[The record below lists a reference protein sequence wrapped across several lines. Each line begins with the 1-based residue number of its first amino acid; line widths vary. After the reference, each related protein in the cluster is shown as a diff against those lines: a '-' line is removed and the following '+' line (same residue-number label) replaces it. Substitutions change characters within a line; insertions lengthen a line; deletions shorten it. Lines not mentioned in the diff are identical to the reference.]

1 MNLAALQTKLQALRD
16 GDRFRQTRFCP
27 PENAA
32 PKISG
37 GQNPQNQKNPQQ
49 QPLKNFASN
58 DYLGLAKDPQI
69 MAALMT
75 GAQTWGVGSGASALL
90 GGHSPAH
97 TALELQLADFL
108 QMPRVRLFGDGFLAN
123 LGVLSAL
130 LGRDDVIFVD
140 KLAHASIYAGAQLSR
155 AKLRRFRHNDMA
167 HLRQMLRENQH
178 SGGQK
183 LIAVDSIYS
192 MDGDAA
198 PLQELLALAREFDA
212 WLYIDEAHAFGV
224 LGEGRGLVWQTWL
237 KNGGDF
243 AADKIADKII
253 VMATLGKAAGV
264 SGAFVAAHQDV
275 IDWLNQ
281 AASTAIYT
289 TASSPALA
297 VACAAALREIPQR
310 RTKLAQNIA
319 FFRDL
324 AADLPF
330 LPSDSAIFALVLGE
344 EARALAAAHDLQKRG
359 FFVPAIRPP
368 TVPQGTS
375 RLRLTLSAAH
385 TTDDIRALVAAL
397 REICGGQI

>member
-1 MNLAALQTKLQALRD
+1 MSLASLQTKLQALRD

-27 PENAA
+27 PESSNAVF
-32 PKISG
+32 SG

-58 DYLGLAKDPQI
+58 DYLGLARDPQI
-69 MAALMT
+69 IAALRE
-75 GAQTWGVGSGASALL
+75 GAQTWGAGSGASALL

-97 TALELQLADFL
+97 TALENQLADFL
-108 QMPRVRLFGDGFLAN
+108 QAPRVRLFGDGFLAN

-155 AKLRRFRHNDMA
+155 AKLRRFRHNDLA
-167 HLRQMLRENQH
+167 HLRQLLTENQH

-198 PLQELLALAREFDA
+198 PLRELLALARAFDA

-224 LGEGRGLVWQTWL
+224 LGEGRGLVWQL
-237 KNGGDF
+237 LMQDGGDF
-243 AADKIADKII
+243 PADKII
-253 VMATLGKAAGV
+253 LMATLGKAAGV
-264 SGAFVAAHQDV
+264 AGAFVAAHHDV

-281 AASTAIYT
+281 AASSAIYT

-297 VACAAALREIPQR
+297 VACSAALRKMPQR
-310 RTKLAQNIA
+310 REKLAQNIA
-319 FFRDL
+319 LFRDL
-324 AADLPF
+324 AADLPL
-330 LPSDSAIFALVLGE
+330 LPSDSAIFALILGE
-344 EARALAAAHDLQKRG
+344 EARALAASQYLQRRG

-385 TTDDIRALVAAL
+385 AADDIRALVHAL
-397 REICGGQI
+397 REISGGQI